1 MKTGIYD
8 MQMAEYL
15 ALPALSSGTAFA
27 ALNDSP
33 YEAWF
38 DSAFN
43 PARVDE
49 PAKESDIGSCAHALF
64 LEGSAAKICV
74 VQPED
79 YRSKPTKDNPEGNI
93 PKGWTNDAIKA
104 ARDAARSNGLIPL
117 LPWDMPPLRAMVDEA
132 KRYLATTK
140 ISGLFASGKPEQ
152 TIIWQDGDVLCKA
165 RPDWLSD
172 TTLLHFKTTNV
183 SVNPRAFGRLAV
195 NSGYDFALM
204 FYLRGLSIAAPDMDV
219 DHYILAQRQ
228 TPPHSCKLFDLSPD
242 MAGLTAGRVARAI
255 ALWAKCQA
263 AGKWPTY
270 DGSVHSIEPTSW
282 QMERALEDG
291 DIDGLGYQPDI
302 AEGMV
307 QA

>member
-1 MKTGIYD
+1 MP
-8 MQMAEYL
+8 MSEYL

-79 YRSKPTKDNPEGNI
+79 YRSKPTKDNPEGNV

-132 KRYLATTK
+132 KRYLSTTK
-140 ISGLFASGKPEQ
+140 ISGLFNNGKPEQ
-152 TIIWQDGDVLCKA
+152 TIIWQDGGVLCKA

-172 TTLLHFKTTNV
+172 KTLLHFKTTNV
-183 SVNPRAFGRLAV
+183 SVNPRAFSRLAV
-195 NSGYDFALM
+195 NIGYAFALM
-204 FYLRGLSIAAPDMDV
+204 FYLRGLSIACPDMDV
-219 DHYILAQRQ
+219 DHVILAQRQ
-228 TPPHSCKLFDLSPD
+228 TPPHSCKLFDLSPS
-242 MAGLTAGRVARAI
+242 MAEISATKVARAI
-255 ALWAKCQA
+255 AVWSKCQDT
-263 AGKWPTY
+263 GKWPTY
-270 DGSVHSIEPTSW
+270 SGDIHSIDAMPWELA
-282 QMERALEDG
+282 QAEEDMLTDDELAG
-291 DIDGLGYQPDI
+291 GVPL
-302 AEGMV
+302 
-307 QA
+307 